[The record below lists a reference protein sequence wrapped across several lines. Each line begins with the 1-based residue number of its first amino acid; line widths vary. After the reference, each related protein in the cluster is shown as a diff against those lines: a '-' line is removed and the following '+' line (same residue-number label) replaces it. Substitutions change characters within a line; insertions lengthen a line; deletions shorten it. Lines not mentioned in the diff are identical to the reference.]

1 MPTPKK
7 DGHYI
12 NIYMD
17 RKLYEELQNY
27 CKENGVT
34 KTFAVEKGVRM
45 YLEDREKL
53 RENVRD

>member
-7 DGHYI
+7 DGKYL

-17 RKLYEELQNY
+17 RQLFEQLQQF
-27 CKENGVT
+27 CTENGVT

-45 YLEDREKL
+45 YLKEEAKMRNK
-53 RENVRD
+53 

>member
-7 DGHYI
+7 DGKYL

-17 RKLYEELQNY
+17 RQLFEQLQQF
-27 CKENGVT
+27 CIENGVT

-45 YLEDREKL
+45 YLKEEEKM
-53 RENVRD
+53 RNK